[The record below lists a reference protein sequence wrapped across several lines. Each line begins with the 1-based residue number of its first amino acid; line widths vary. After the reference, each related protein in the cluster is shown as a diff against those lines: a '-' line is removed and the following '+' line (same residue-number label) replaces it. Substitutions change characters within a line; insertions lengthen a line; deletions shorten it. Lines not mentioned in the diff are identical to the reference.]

1 MDATSVE
8 LPRAS
13 TGIVG
18 LDEILGG
25 GWARNR
31 MHLVEGSPGTGKT
44 TIGLQF
50 LLAGAKAGE
59 RGLYI
64 SLAETEYELR
74 DGAHSHGWELED
86 KLEIYELVPPDSVL

>member
-1 MDATSVE
+1 MDATKGS

-13 TGIVG
+13 TGIAG
-18 LDEILGG
+18 LDEVLGG

-74 DGAHSHGWELED
+74 DGARSQGWEID
-86 KLEIYELVPPDSVL
+86 GKIEIYELVTQKSEI